1 MLLAIREKAQGWFAW
16 LIVGFITIPF
26 ALWGIQSYLGV
37 SSDPVAV
44 SVEGSDISQRDVE
57 QQVRR
62 FRDRLRNQ
70 LGKAYRP
77 ELFDDAV
84 LRKQVLEQMINDKVL
99 TETADDW
106 NMKVSDDFVRQYIQ
120 SIPYFQSNGKFNVQ
134 AYNIAVRKQGMT
146 QRGFEDSVR
155 SDIVMA
161 QMRNGIIASVLVTDF
176 EINENVRLK
185 DQEREVAY
193 AIISGSK
200 LAADYQ
206 PSEDELKRYYDSHPQ
221 NFMVPERVKIE
232 YILLSPDVVGQA
244 VDVSEEKLKAYYE
257 QHKDEFQAPEER
269 KVRHILIQTAENAD
283 EATVAAAKAKIED
296 LEKRLQGG
304 EDFAELA
311 NEFSDDP
318 GSKEQGGDVGWI
330 SPGLMAKAFED
341 TAYSLEVGKLSKP
354 VRTPFGF
361 HLIEVTEIKS
371 GGAGDFN
378 LLHDEIEASYRH
390 SEAEQL
396 LFDKAEKLADLS
408 YEMPDTLAPAAD
420 ALQLEPTQSDWF
432 SRKGGVGVLASPKIV
447 AAAFSE
453 DVLTEGNNSELIEL
467 EGDQV
472 LVLRV
477 VEHEAEHPLEFAEV
491 KARITASL
499 KREKAS
505 ELSGI
510 EGEKYLKTLREGGT
524 DLESLAE
531 KEGWSINSAAMI
543 KRNSTTLPVPVRDKA
558 FGMGHPDDGAK
569 PALAGVDL
577 GNGDYALLTLSKVVD
592 GDPSK
597 LDEAA
602 RKAMR
607 DQLAKTKGEA
617 QFNLLGRYL
626 REHADV
632 EIATE

>member
-134 AYNIAVRKQGMT
+134 AYNIAVRNQGMT

-232 YILLSPDVVGQA
+232 YILLSPDVVGKA

-257 QHKDEFQAPEER
+257 QHKDDFQAPEER
-269 KVRHILIQTAENAD
+269 KVRDILIQTTEKAE
-283 EATVAAAKAKIED
+283 EATVATTKRKIEELENE
-296 LEKRLQGG
+296 LEKR
-304 EDFAELA
+304 A
-311 NEFSDDP
+311 
-318 GSKEQGGDVGWI
+318 
-330 SPGLMAKAFED
+330 
-341 TAYSLEVGKLSKP
+341 GK
-354 VRTPFGF
+354 
-361 HLIEVTEIKS
+361 
-371 GGAGDFN
+371 
-378 LLHDEIEASYRH
+378 
-390 SEAEQL
+390 
-396 LFDKAEKLADLS
+396 
-408 YEMPDTLAPAAD
+408 
-420 ALQLEPTQSDWF
+420 
-432 SRKGGVGVLASPKIV
+432 
-447 AAAFSE
+447 
-453 DVLTEGNNSELIEL
+453 
-467 EGDQV
+467 
-472 LVLRV
+472 
-477 VEHEAEHPLEFAEV
+477 
-491 KARITASL
+491 
-499 KREKAS
+499 
-505 ELSGI
+505 
-510 EGEKYLKTLREGGT
+510 
-524 DLESLAE
+524 
-531 KEGWSINSAAMI
+531 
-543 KRNSTTLPVPVRDKA
+543 
-558 FGMGHPDDGAK
+558 
-569 PALAGVDL
+569 
-577 GNGDYALLTLSKVVD
+577 
-592 GDPSK
+592 
-597 LDEAA
+597 
-602 RKAMR
+602 
-607 DQLAKTKGEA
+607 KGEVA
-617 QFNLLGRYL
+617 
-626 REHADV
+626 
-632 EIATE
+632 